1 MIKKPTNW
9 DQVQEISERKQ
20 LPLGAYVC
28 EVKQVRVQDN
38 EYGSQLAL
46 LFDISEGE
54 HTGFFN
60 QEFASNTMENKKWKG
75 VLRLW
80 LPKDDGSDKDEIT
93 KRILKGMVTAFE
105 QSNPGYAWNWN
116 ESSLLGKT
124 IGILFRNEE
133 WDYNGKHGWAV
144 RPFKA
149 LSVAAVRE
157 GNYTIP
163 EDKPL
168 NGKASASATVPPA
181 NVPAGYTEVEDDDLP
196 FD

>member
-9 DQVQEISERKQ
+9 DQVQEFGERKT

-28 EVKQVRVQDN
+28 KVKQVRVQDN
-38 EYGSQLAL
+38 DYGSQLAL

-60 QEFASNTMENKKWKG
+60 QEFAANTMENKKWKG
-75 VLRLW
+75 VLRVW

-105 QSNPGYAWNWN
+105 QSNPGYTWNWN

-149 LSVAAVRE
+149 LPASVVRE
-157 GNYTIP
+157 GSYTIP

-168 NGKASASATVPPA
+168 NGKASTSTTVPPA

-196 FD
+196 F